1 MDIISVFETEG
12 RGSIPLG
19 PTNKYTMKFDKNYR
33 IISQLPTELIGATI
47 DSLSNIQWTDSAYNR
62 SEVPLTPGRLL
73 ELDCK
78 ISSKHRAQ
86 NGYNDAELCLLRSC
100 DELITWI
107 KSLDEFK
114 LYSVARGEFAT
125 LLPNN
130 KLGWHMD
137 PRMFHTMSNRLH
149 VPLITNSRCNQLW
162 VNETMHMEVG
172 YLYELN
178 NGVLHSAENFGLEP
192 RCHLILDVMPTVD
205 LERIV
210 NNGTAGMIKIPDSFI
225 LGEPAG
231 LT

>member
-19 PTNKYTMKFDKNYR
+19 PANKYSMKFDKNYR
-33 IISQLPTELIGATI
+33 VISQLPVELIAATI
-47 DSLSNIQWTDSAYNR
+47 DALKLIQWDSSVYNR
-62 SEVPLTPGRLL
+62 SEVPLKPGRLL

-78 ISSKHRAQ
+78 ISSKYREQH
-86 NGYNDAELCLLRSC
+86 GYTEAERCLLRSC
-100 DELITWI
+100 DMLIDWI

-114 LYSVARGEFAT
+114 SYSVARGEFAT

-130 KLGWHMD
+130 KLGWHID
-137 PRMFHTMSNRLH
+137 PRMFHTMSHRLH
-149 VPLITNSRCNQLW
+149 VPLITNPLCNQLW
-162 VNETMHMEVG
+162 TDETMHMEVG

-178 NGVLHSAENFGLEP
+178 NGVLHSAENFGTEP

-210 NNGTAGMIKIPDSFI
+210 NNGTVGMIKIPDSFI
-225 LGEPAG
+225 LGEPNR